1 MMTCSK
7 NINFRKREK
16 KTREESHNGTVE
28 KIDLISRQELKEGVL
43 RKDETERETIER
55 VRKFSGV

>member
-1 MMTCSK
+1 MTCSK
-7 NINFRKREK
+7 NINFRKHE

-28 KIDLISRQELKEGVL
+28 KIELISRQELQEGVS